1 MAKRDKIPQPTGKA
15 HHNRTNVPPESELQ
29 TVKQQRGARRAQKL
43 AKFKHEQVRA
53 KRRKLLVAIIAITAG
68 VAAAALVVVLVVTSG
83 TPQTVPAAIDGVR
96 TFPSLA
102 ATHVPDPVSYPE
114 NPPVGG
120 PHSSIWL
127 NCGVYS
133 EPVPNEN
140 AVHSL
145 EHGAV
150 WVTYDPSVIDGDTL
164 AALRKMIPS
173 SYAILSPD
181 STLSSA
187 VVVSAWGIQ
196 LQVDSVDDPRIGE
209 FITKYRNGE
218 STPEPGA
225 ACTGGLDGPGKI
237 S

>member
-1 MAKRDKIPQPTGKA
+1 MAGRNTTPPSGGKTPR
-15 HHNRTNVPPESELQ
+15 NRSNDSPISELQ

-53 KRRKLLVAIIAITAG
+53 KRRKLLVAITAITAG

-96 TFPSLA
+96 TFPGLV

-127 NCGVYS
+127 NCGIYS
-133 EPVPNEN
+133 QPVPNEN

-150 WVTYDPSVIDGDTL
+150 WVTYDPSVIDGDKL

-187 VVVSAWGIQ
+187 AVVSAWGIQ
-196 LQVDSVDDPRIGE
+196 LRVDSVDDPRISE
-209 FITKYRNGE
+209 FIAKYRNGE

-225 ACTGGLDGPGKI
+225 ACTGGLDGPGKV